1 MSRIQKEQSQKK
13 KTDNQQKGWKII
25 HSDSD
30 EEEEYEEEEPVPNET
45 ETQKTPTQE
54 PMESQSGKNSNPMEI
69 SGTKR
74 QHSLDT
80 SDSDKKNP
88 RPDDENPLQIVPI
101 IPSQGEWRKVEK
113 KKGRKS

>member
-1 MSRIQKEQSQKK
+1 MSANWTSPKCMSRIQKEQSQKK

-74 QHSLDT
+74 
-80 SDSDKKNP
+80 
-88 RPDDENPLQIVPI
+88 
-101 IPSQGEWRKVEK
+101 
-113 KKGRKS
+113 